1 MLSKRAKAG
10 MDILRRNT
18 DYAVRLMVGLA
29 RRRRAQDSVSTRL
42 LAEEQDVSY
51 QLACKLMQ
59 QLHDARLVA
68 SCMGPKGGFR
78 LSRRPAEISLL
89 EIIEVVQGPLSLNRC
104 LAKAG
109 ACPRAK
115 VCPCAGRSASCRAAW
130 ESISPASR
138 WRSWR
143 RMPGQGRKQENE
155 DDGETYQIERAGGMR
170 GPAAEPGRPDRVRR
184 RIPS

>member
-1 MLSKRAKAG
+1 VVLSELAKTR

-29 RRRRAQDSVSTRL
+29 RHQESHGSVSTRL
-42 LAEEQDVSY
+42 LAEEQEVSY

-59 QLHDARLVA
+59 QLHDAGLVA

-78 LSRRPAEISLL
+78 LSRRPAQISLL
-89 EIIEVVQGPLSLNRC
+89 EIIEVAQGPLSLNRC

-115 VCPCAGRSASCRAAW
+115 VCPVRGKIG
-130 ESISPASR
+130 EL
-138 WRSWR
+138 
-143 RMPGQGRKQENE
+143 QGRM
-155 DDGETYQIERAGGMR
+155 GEYLGGVTLEELALDQGAKKTTGGRA
-170 GPAAEPGRPDRVRR
+170 
-184 RIPS
+184 

>member
-1 MLSKRAKAG
+1 MQAVLKSGVKAG

-18 DYAVRLMVGLA
+18 DYALRLMVGLA
-29 RRRRAQDSVSTRL
+29 RRQENDGSVSTRL

-78 LSRRPAEISLL
+78 LSRSPAEINLL

-104 LAKAG
+104 LLKAG
-109 ACPRAK
+109 ACPR
-115 VCPCAGRSASCRAAW
+115 VRDCPVRGRIG
-130 ESISPASR
+130 EL
-138 WRSWR
+138 
-143 RMPGQGRKQENE
+143 QGRM
-155 DDGETYQIERAGGMR
+155 GEYLGGITLEELASDQGATGTAGE
-170 GPAAEPGRPDRVRR
+170 A
-184 RIPS
+184 I